1 MSPVWPGYRDH
12 AGPGVTEVGVLN
24 PLRVLGPVPG
34 DALNPEPFPVVFPGT
49 SHVPDFGGS
58 GAGSGWSGPV
68 KSVRYCF

>member
-34 DALNPEPFPVVFPGT
+34 DALNLSRSRSYSRVPLTYLT
-49 SHVPDFGGS
+49 SAGRERGAV
-58 GAGSGWSGPV
+58 GAGQ
-68 KSVRYCF
+68 